1 MNDGRVVSKLYPLGE
16 FIKPKRLQ
24 SEHTKS
30 QILTGEDHQYAMN
43 NDNDQDNNIPLAGG
57 APQQPP
63 PPPGPLPPP
72 GVPPPAVNGPAVRTE
87 NICVMVLRIRMPNT
101 INFAKYAPP
110 AKV

>member
-16 FIKPKRLQ
+16 LIKPKRLQ

-57 APQQPP
+57 ALQQPP
-63 PPPGPLPPP
+63 PPPGRNYLYI
-72 GVPPPAVNGPAVRTE
+72 GD
-87 NICVMVLRIRMPNT
+87 CS
-101 INFAKYAPP
+101 
-110 AKV
+110 